1 MGTELPFDAESRQG
15 GIVLSHT
22 FRVDARSKHL
32 LAAPLMI
39 QNVEAWK
46 SSHKDRKRVANT
58 VHEPRWETGGTAR
71 LGRWRAVGFVQE
83 RPKATNRGRESR
95 RQTNKQEITDT

>member
-1 MGTELPFDAESRQG
+1 MGTDLPFDAESRQG

-32 LAAPLMI
+32 LAAPLTI

-46 SSHKDRKRVANT
+46 SSHRDRKRVANGT
-58 VHEPRWETGGTAR
+58 RAEVGNRRYRATGRMAR
-71 LGRWRAVGFVQE
+71 AAGVSSGEAESHQQ
-83 RPKATNRGRESR
+83 GRESR
-95 RQTNKQEITDT
+95 KANKQKITDT